1 LDFFFEKIG
10 KDLDGIERDAGN
22 FCKKD
27 FAIGK
32 NPRSGRNYGT
42 SHFFCHVCCCKTI
55 LSNLNSLEKPFSMTE
70 INQKIH
76 RSLLAEV
83 IVAHDL
89 PFSFVEFDKI

>member
-1 LDFFFEKIG
+1 
-10 KDLDGIERDAGN
+10 
-22 FCKKD
+22 
-27 FAIGK
+27 
-32 NPRSGRNYGT
+32 
-42 SHFFCHVCCCKTI
+42 
-55 LSNLNSLEKPFSMTE
+55 MTE